1 MEVVLESTVIY
12 VALLHIEASFRL
24 IHLLVQSVHRQD
36 RRAGFSR
43 PMASAE
49 KADSVLFQWG
59 TTAKPTR
66 GRPNIAFARGNLSP
80 TC

>member
-49 KADSVLFQWG
+49 
-59 TTAKPTR
+59 
-66 GRPNIAFARGNLSP
+66 N
-80 TC
+80 